1 MFRNRWISTYMG
13 GVLFPEDPGFHRE
26 GPFRYRTS
34 RLHQRKTPSF
44 QKNVGGGSP
53 GDFAQHSRDIDAQLL
68 AVLPKVSELRKLFEP
83 SRKSFTDMKR
93 KERIARRLEG
103 IENEAPP
110 IMLQNR
116 LLEEDTPRYMR
127 ATDAY
132 TSHIGHANDDA
143 VSESS
148 VEAHSRL
155 RYHHQSAAD
164 NQSET
169 SSIPGSIDVHEQ
181 ESKAERI
188 ARYKAERRRQLAE
201 KYGLPLDS
209 EADSEYQTRYTSA
222 RTRKDSETSEKSS
235 GLFKDDEFKDNSSD
249 YFYRPER
256 RVRTADTKPHDLN
269 ENMAT
274 RDALQNLENNNQF
287 RGISQV
293 DGAAMSVA
301 APRQG
306 NLLGEAPR
314 SPKFPRRGSETS
326 PKLPS
331 SPTVPSADQ
340 QQLPDVRQGPGR
352 QKPEW
357 FLQKDSD
364 GDTSSL
370 ISWPS
375 RVKVRDRLVRDEN
388 MHGNPKPDPDPSAQK
403 NHQAA
408 PVYYVPFQSENSAF
422 DRVYKQPMLSRQ
434 PIHGYI
440 QPANVAH
447 APKIVSRSQSDNV
460 MISAFTTSLRNP
472 QAINEVNTEKSHRA
486 HQGVTSTFQPF
497 KLGASTGKLYHSLEE
512 KPTYISPY
520 DNNHRPEDRLEPKN
534 QLPFIS
540 PYENKQS
547 SKDGIQPK
555 NPLPFIPPYENKK
568 SLEDRIEPKNQRPF
582 ISPYENKQSS
592 EDRLEPKNQLPFIP
606 PYKNKQS
613 SEERLKPKNHLP
625 FTSPYE
631 SKQNSEDRLEPKNHL
646 QFTSSYESKQ
656 SSEDRLIPKN
666 QLQFT
671 SSYDNKLRSDESSQP
686 KNQLPVVSLPDNR
699 RAEER
704 VEPKSHLPST
714 SRHDD
719 HHRPELKSE
728 PKNQFPSI
736 TPCVNQQ
743 RPEERSEPKNQ
754 LPHISPS
761 VQPLVKSP
769 EILGKSEATLYLQ
782 SGSALFPS
790 KPQSQPKEVSTM
802 RHKMFVRSMSDSTG
816 TQKMEVF
823 KMKESEAENEM
834 VFLSTEENSLV
845 ANGEAGTVNTKVSV
859 AQLRSAYLESANS
872 SRRVDPEPKAEMPT
886 SGVDLGP
893 ANEREKGPRKPRL
906 YFSPGDSRKT
916 SERFRTQPVT
926 SAERKEMDRATF
938 HPPLQ
943 SPEEEAKVD
952 ERAKLSVAAKRLLF
966 REMEKSLDSKSAK
979 PRSRNAA
986 VDRRLRRAQDRSR
999 TQPVTTEEVVIAT
1012 TKPSPTVPAATPHHT
1027 VTPRAPS
1034 PTVTKSSAQRISL
1047 QASAHQKA
1055 TSKVEPEVTKESK
1068 SEQEEPEEPDSS
1080 SLSLAEKMALFNK
1093 LAQPITKEVATR
1105 TRMDA
1110 RQRRM
1115 NARFQTQPVTLV
1127 EVEQFKNGGEKIAP
1141 LSQTVVTS
1149 VATLTSRSSP
1159 VYPGD
1164 MSVTKSSNYEERIS
1178 SISSASTL
1186 LHTSME
1192 TGNTTARSPMLS
1204 ETWSSPT
1211 LDKLKEPEPR
1221 KPAFDESRVLVAGE
1235 GRLRKSSLS
1244 QKEVIHPVLDV
1255 SEEDFSGRELGTL
1268 GHVTSSKSA
1277 VELLSPQMLFQPAVQ
1292 PEPPVSESSPQIE
1305 ADDMKPERKNLHTET
1320 NAWSRRAAVAEI
1332 VEPASEALGS
1342 SSTAQTISHTPPAAS
1357 SRPQADDQEDRREA
1371 ETSSPTEDPDLE
1383 SDLDPSGKGMSIRD
1397 RLALLKKCGEED
1409 WKNRLNKKQ
1418 EYTKVSVIERSSRTQ
1433 LQEIEQSL
1441 QKKEPVYASVYSPTI
1456 PAAYKCNYFL
1466 PINQVNND
1474 SMSESSP
1481 VMFAERHP
1489 WRWKQRVTS
1498 GGNGLHMSIEERK
1511 QQITIREEAWKS
1523 KGIGASND
1531 STQFSVAGRMVK
1543 KGLASPTALTPVTSP
1558 IALKP
1563 KSVNAVSK
1571 PAEEIEARPELQLES
1586 DRKLDKLE
1594 SFLGRLHNKVGGLQ
1608 DTTLSVTSKAVK
1620 EVMKLDD
1627 DETFSR
1633 FYRPLDIP
1641 SSPGAFHLDDDFDF
1655 LFSSEEPK
1663 LTSAVAEHKRAVRPV
1678 RNVQASGNPLR
1689 MLAARDD
1696 LLQEYTETRLNVAF
1710 MESKRMKVEKMS
1722 KNSNFSEVALAGL
1735 ASKENFSSVSLRSV
1749 NLTEQHS
1756 NNSAVPYKK
1765 LMLIQVKGR
1774 RHVQSRLVEPRASSL
1789 NSGDCFLLI
1798 SPHYCFLWS
1807 GEFANVIEKAK
1818 ASELATIIQTK
1829 RELGCRAS
1837 YVQTVEEGINTHT
1850 HASRDYWKL
1859 LGGQTEYQDAGT
1871 PEEDERYENAIIE
1884 TNCIYRLLDD
1894 KLVPVDEYW
1903 GKVPRCA
1910 LLQSKEVLVFDFGSE
1925 VYVWHGKEVT
1935 LAQRKVAFQLAKHL
1949 WNGLFDYENCDINP
1963 LDPGECNSLIPR
1975 KGTGRPDWAIFGRLT
1990 EHNETIL
1997 FKEKFL
2003 DWTEMKKP
2011 NEKTLCEELPKQK
2024 VEKQEDVKAYDI
2036 MQMVPPSQAA
2046 VGTVLDGF
2054 NVCRGYGL
2062 VEGEDGRQYE
2072 LTTIA
2077 VDVWHILEF
2086 DYSRLPNQSI
2096 GQFHE
2101 GDAYVVKW
2109 KYLVSTT
2116 VGHRQKTEHVRVAG
2130 KEKCAYF
2137 FWQGRHSPVSEKGTS
2152 ALMTIELDEERGA
2165 QVQVLQ
2171 GKEPPCFLQCF
2182 QGGMIVHAGR
2192 REEEEENAQS
2202 DWRLYCI
2209 RGEVP
2214 VEGNLIEV
2222 ACHCSSLRSRT
2233 SMILLNVNK
2242 AIIYLW
2248 HGCKAQS
2255 HTKEVGRTAANKIK
2269 EECPLEAGLH
2279 SSSKVTIYE
2288 CDEGSEPLGFWEA
2301 LGRRDRKAYDCML
2314 QDPGKFNFTPRLFNL
2329 SSSSGE
2335 FTAAEYMYP
2344 SRLPSV
2350 VNSMPFLQEDLYT
2363 ASQPAL
2369 FLVDNHHEVYL
2380 WQGWWPEEN
2389 EITGSARMR
2398 WDSDRKCAMETVL
2411 QYCKGKNS
2419 KKPPKSYLIHAGLEP
2434 LTFTNMFPS
2443 WEHREDIAQITEKD
2457 ADVSNQIIL
2466 VEDVLAKLCKRIYP
2480 LTELLARPLPE
2491 GVDPLH
2497 LEIYL
2502 SDTDFEIALEMT
2514 REEYSILPSWK
2525 QVNVKKA
2532 KGLF

>member
-1 MFRNRWISTYMG
+1 
-13 GVLFPEDPGFHRE
+13 
-26 GPFRYRTS
+26 
-34 RLHQRKTPSF
+34 
-44 QKNVGGGSP
+44 
-53 GDFAQHSRDIDAQLL
+53 
-68 AVLPKVSELRKLFEP
+68 
-83 SRKSFTDMKR
+83 MKR

-132 TSHIGHANDDA
+132 SPLIGHNNDDA
-143 VSESS
+143 ASESS
-148 VEAHSRL
+148 IEAHSRL
-155 RYHHQSAAD
+155 RYPQQPAD
-164 NQSET
+164 NLSET
-169 SSIPGSIDVHEQ
+169 SSIPSMDVHEQ

-201 KYGLPLDS
+201 KYGLPFDS
-209 EADSEYQTRYTSA
+209 EADSEYQSRYA

-235 GLFKDDEFKDNSSD
+235 GVFKDDESKDNSSD

-256 RVRTADTKPHDLN
+256 RVRPTDSKHHDIN
-269 ENMAT
+269 ENLMT

-287 RGISQV
+287 HGITQT
-293 DGAAMSVA
+293 DGPSPI
-301 APRQG
+301 APSRQG
-306 NLLGEAPR
+306 NHLGEAPR
-314 SPKFPRRGSETS
+314 SPKFPRRGSQTS
-326 PKLPS
+326 PKRPS
-331 SPTVPSADQ
+331 SPNISSLETQ
-340 QQLPDVRQGPGR
+340 QQSDSRQG
-352 QKPEW
+352 
-357 FLQKDSD
+357 
-364 GDTSSL
+364 T
-370 ISWPS
+370 
-375 RVKVRDRLVRDEN
+375 
-388 MHGNPKPDPDPSAQK
+388 
-403 NHQAA
+403 
-408 PVYYVPFQSENSAF
+408 
-422 DRVYKQPMLSRQ
+422 
-434 PIHGYI
+434 
-440 QPANVAH
+440 
-447 APKIVSRSQSDNV
+447 
-460 MISAFTTSLRNP
+460 
-472 QAINEVNTEKSHRA
+472 
-486 HQGVTSTFQPF
+486 
-497 KLGASTGKLYHSLEE
+497 
-512 KPTYISPY
+512 
-520 DNNHRPEDRLEPKN
+520 
-534 QLPFIS
+534 
-540 PYENKQS
+540 
-547 SKDGIQPK
+547 
-555 NPLPFIPPYENKK
+555 
-568 SLEDRIEPKNQRPF
+568 
-582 ISPYENKQSS
+582 
-592 EDRLEPKNQLPFIP
+592 
-606 PYKNKQS
+606 
-613 SEERLKPKNHLP
+613 
-625 FTSPYE
+625 
-631 SKQNSEDRLEPKNHL
+631 
-646 QFTSSYESKQ
+646 
-656 SSEDRLIPKN
+656 
-666 QLQFT
+666 
-671 SSYDNKLRSDESSQP
+671 
-686 KNQLPVVSLPDNR
+686 
-699 RAEER
+699 
-704 VEPKSHLPST
+704 
-714 SRHDD
+714 
-719 HHRPELKSE
+719 
-728 PKNQFPSI
+728 
-736 TPCVNQQ
+736 
-743 RPEERSEPKNQ
+743 
-754 LPHISPS
+754 
-761 VQPLVKSP
+761 
-769 EILGKSEATLYLQ
+769 
-782 SGSALFPS
+782 
-790 KPQSQPKEVSTM
+790 
-802 RHKMFVRSMSDSTG
+802 
-816 TQKMEVF
+816 
-823 KMKESEAENEM
+823 
-834 VFLSTEENSLV
+834 
-845 ANGEAGTVNTKVSV
+845 
-859 AQLRSAYLESANS
+859 
-872 SRRVDPEPKAEMPT
+872 
-886 SGVDLGP
+886 
-893 ANEREKGPRKPRL
+893 
-906 YFSPGDSRKT
+906 
-916 SERFRTQPVT
+916 
-926 SAERKEMDRATF
+926 TF
-938 HPPLQ
+938 HPPVQ
-943 SPEEEAKVD
+943 TAEEEAKVD

-966 REMEKSLDSKSAK
+966 REMEKSVDPKAPK
-979 PRSRNAA
+979 PRARNTAIE
-986 VDRRLRRAQDRSR
+986 RRLRRAQDRSR

-1012 TKPSPTVPAATPHHT
+1012 TKPSPAAHT
-1027 VTPRAPS
+1027 VTTHTVTSSISS
-1034 PTVTKSSAQRISL
+1034 PTVTKSTVQRISL

-1055 TSKVEPEVTKESK
+1055 ISKMETEVIKETKV
-1068 SEQEEPEEPDSS
+1068 EQEEPEEPDSS

-1093 LAQPITKEVATR
+1093 LSQPVTKEVTTR
-1105 TRMDA
+1105 SRLDI

-1115 NARFQTQPVTLV
+1115 NARYQTQPVTLV

-1164 MSVTKSSNYEERIS
+1164 MNVTKSSNYDERIS

-1186 LHTSME
+1186 FHTSME
-1192 TGNTTARSPMLS
+1192 TANTTERSSLLS
-1204 ETWSSPT
+1204 ESWSSP
-1211 LDKLKEPEPR
+1211 LIDKLREPEPR
-1221 KPAFDESRVLVAGE
+1221 KQPPLESRALATE
-1235 GRLRKSSLS
+1235 ESSLRKSSPA
-1244 QKEVIHPVLDV
+1244 QKELVHPVLDV
-1255 SEEDFSGRELGTL
+1255 SKEKESASEQKRL
-1268 GHVTSSKSA
+1268 GHVISSKST
-1277 VELLSPQMLFQPAVQ
+1277 VELLNPQTLLQPAVLQ
-1292 PEPPVSESSPQIE
+1292 ELPIAESSPQVE
-1305 ADDMKPERKNLHTET
+1305 VDDMKPERSNLHSET
-1320 NAWSRRAAVAEI
+1320 NAWSMRGATEI
-1332 VEPASEALGS
+1332 VKPASEALGT
-1342 SSTAQTISHTPPAAS
+1342 STAQTLSHTSTAAS
-1357 SRPQADDQEDRREA
+1357 YRPQAGEQDEREFCERTGDISPPATEAQSPEDI
-1371 ETSSPTEDPDLE
+1371 DIN
-1383 SDLDPSGKGMSIRD
+1383 GKKMSIRD
-1397 RLALLKKCGEED
+1397 RLALLKKSGEED

-1418 EYTKVSVIERSSRTQ
+1418 EYTKVSVVERSSRAQ

-1441 QKKEPVYASVYSPTI
+1441 TK
-1456 PAAYKCNYFL
+1456 
-1466 PINQVNND
+1466 
-1474 SMSESSP
+1474 
-1481 VMFAERHP
+1481 
-1489 WRWKQRVTS
+1489 KQRVTS
-1498 GGNGLHMSIEERK
+1498 GGLHMSIEERK
-1511 QQITIREEAWKS
+1511 QQITVREEAWKS
-1523 KGIGASND
+1523 KGLGAAND
-1531 STQFSVAGRMVK
+1531 STQFTVAGRMVK
-1543 KGLASPTALTPVTSP
+1543 KGLASPTALTPVASP
-1558 IALKP
+1558 VALKP
-1563 KSVNAVSK
+1563 KSTNAVSK
-1571 PAEEIEARPELQLES
+1571 PAEEIEAKPDLQLES

-1608 DTTLSVTSKAVK
+1608 DTTLSVTSKSVK
-1620 EVMKLDD
+1620 EVMKLD

-1633 FYRPLDIP
+1633 FYRPVEIP
-1641 SSPGAFHLDDDFDF
+1641 SSPVDINFDDDFDI

-1663 LTSAVAEHKRAVRPV
+1663 LTSTVAEHKRAVRPV
-1678 RNVQASGNPLR
+1678 RRVQASGNPLR

-1765 LMLIQVKGR
+1765 LMLIQIKGR

-1798 SPHYCFLWS
+1798 SPLYCFLWV

-1818 ASELATIIQTK
+1818 ASELTTIIQTK

-1850 HASRDYWKL
+1850 HASRDFWKL
-1859 LGGQTEYQDAGT
+1859 LSGQTEYQDAGT

-1884 TNCIYRLLDD
+1884 TNCIYRLVDD
-1894 KLVPVDEYW
+1894 KLVPVDEFW
-1903 GKVPRCA
+1903 GKVPRCS

-2011 NEKTLCEELPKQK
+2011 TEKTLCEELPKQK
-2024 VEKQEDVKAYDI
+2024 AEKQEDVKGYDI
-2036 MQMVPPSQAA
+2036 MQMVPISQAT

-2054 NVCRGYGL
+2054 NVSRGSGL
-2062 VEGEDGRQYE
+2062 IEGDDGRQYE
-2072 LTTIA
+2072 LTTIS

-2086 DYSRLPNQSI
+2086 DYSRLPKQSI

-2116 VGHRQKTEHVRVAG
+2116 VGQRQKTEHVRVTG

-2182 QGGMIVHAGR
+2182 EGGMIVHAGR

-2202 DWRLYCI
+2202 DWRLYCV

-2214 VEGNLIEV
+2214 LEGNLIEV

-2248 HGCKAQS
+2248 QGCKAQA
-2255 HTKEVGRTAANKIK
+2255 HTKEVGKTAANKIK

-2314 QDPGKFNFTPRLFNL
+2314 QDPGKFNFTPRLFSL

-2335 FTAAEYMYP
+2335 FTASEYMYP
-2344 SRLPSV
+2344 SRLTSV

-2380 WQGWWPEEN
+2380 WQGWWPVEN
-2389 EITGSARMR
+2389 IITGSARIR
-2398 WDSDRKCAMETVL
+2398 WDSDRKSAMETVL

-2443 WEHREDIAQITEKD
+2443 WEHREDIAQITEQD

-2466 VEDVLAKLCKRIYP
+2466 VEDVLAKLCKEIYP
-2480 LTELLARPLPE
+2480 LAELLARPLPE
-2491 GVDPLH
+2491 GVDPLN
-2497 LEIYL
+2497 LELYL
-2502 SDTDFEIALEMT
+2502 SDKDFEIALEMT
-2514 REEYSILPSWK
+2514 REEYSMLPSWK

>member
-1 MFRNRWISTYMG
+1 MFRNRWISSYMG
-13 GVLFPEDPGFHRE
+13 SVLCPEDPGFNRE
-26 GPFRYRTS
+26 GPFYHRTS
-34 RLHQRKTPSF
+34 RLHQRRTPSL
-44 QKNVGGGSP
+44 QKSFSTGTS
-53 GDFAQHSRDIDAQLL
+53 GDFGNRSKDIDAQILS
-68 AVLPKVSELRKLFEP
+68 VLPKVSELRKLFEP
-83 SRKSFTDMKR
+83 SRKVFTEMKR

-132 TSHIGHANDDA
+132 SPLIGHNNDDA

-148 VEAHSRL
+148 IEAHSRL
-155 RYHHQSAAD
+155 RYPQQPAD
-164 NQSET
+164 NLSET
-169 SSIPGSIDVHEQ
+169 SSIPSMDVHEQ

-201 KYGLPLDS
+201 KYGLPFDS
-209 EADSEYQTRYTSA
+209 EADSEYQSRYA
-222 RTRKDSETSEKSS
+222 RTRKDSDTSEKSS
-235 GLFKDDEFKDNSSD
+235 GVFKDDESKDNSSD

-256 RVRTADTKPHDLN
+256 RVRPTDSKHHDIN
-269 ENMAT
+269 ENLMT

-287 RGISQV
+287 HGIAQT
-293 DGAAMSVA
+293 DGPSSI
-301 APRQG
+301 APSRQG
-306 NLLGEAPR
+306 NHLGETPR
-314 SPKFPRRGSETS
+314 SPKFPRRGSQTS
-326 PKLPS
+326 PKRPS
-331 SPTVPSADQ
+331 SPTISSLETQ
-340 QQLPDVRQGPGR
+340 QQSDSRQG
-352 QKPEW
+352 
-357 FLQKDSD
+357 S
-364 GDTSSL
+364 
-370 ISWPS
+370 
-375 RVKVRDRLVRDEN
+375 
-388 MHGNPKPDPDPSAQK
+388 
-403 NHQAA
+403 
-408 PVYYVPFQSENSAF
+408 
-422 DRVYKQPMLSRQ
+422 
-434 PIHGYI
+434 
-440 QPANVAH
+440 
-447 APKIVSRSQSDNV
+447 
-460 MISAFTTSLRNP
+460 
-472 QAINEVNTEKSHRA
+472 
-486 HQGVTSTFQPF
+486 
-497 KLGASTGKLYHSLEE
+497 
-512 KPTYISPY
+512 
-520 DNNHRPEDRLEPKN
+520 
-534 QLPFIS
+534 
-540 PYENKQS
+540 
-547 SKDGIQPK
+547 
-555 NPLPFIPPYENKK
+555 
-568 SLEDRIEPKNQRPF
+568 
-582 ISPYENKQSS
+582 
-592 EDRLEPKNQLPFIP
+592 
-606 PYKNKQS
+606 
-613 SEERLKPKNHLP
+613 
-625 FTSPYE
+625 
-631 SKQNSEDRLEPKNHL
+631 
-646 QFTSSYESKQ
+646 
-656 SSEDRLIPKN
+656 
-666 QLQFT
+666 
-671 SSYDNKLRSDESSQP
+671 
-686 KNQLPVVSLPDNR
+686 
-699 RAEER
+699 
-704 VEPKSHLPST
+704 
-714 SRHDD
+714 
-719 HHRPELKSE
+719 
-728 PKNQFPSI
+728 
-736 TPCVNQQ
+736 
-743 RPEERSEPKNQ
+743 
-754 LPHISPS
+754 
-761 VQPLVKSP
+761 
-769 EILGKSEATLYLQ
+769 
-782 SGSALFPS
+782 
-790 KPQSQPKEVSTM
+790 
-802 RHKMFVRSMSDSTG
+802 
-816 TQKMEVF
+816 
-823 KMKESEAENEM
+823 
-834 VFLSTEENSLV
+834 
-845 ANGEAGTVNTKVSV
+845 
-859 AQLRSAYLESANS
+859 
-872 SRRVDPEPKAEMPT
+872 
-886 SGVDLGP
+886 
-893 ANEREKGPRKPRL
+893 
-906 YFSPGDSRKT
+906 
-916 SERFRTQPVT
+916 
-926 SAERKEMDRATF
+926 TF
-938 HPPLQ
+938 HPPVQ
-943 SPEEEAKVD
+943 TAEEEAKVD

-966 REMEKSLDSKSAK
+966 REMEKSVDPKAPK
-979 PRSRNAA
+979 PRARNAA
-986 VDRRLRRAQDRSR
+986 IERRLRRAQDRSR

-1012 TKPSPTVPAATPHHT
+1012 TKPSPAAHT
-1027 VTPRAPS
+1027 VTTHTVTSIISS
-1034 PTVTKSSAQRISL
+1034 PTVTKSTVQRISL

-1055 TSKVEPEVTKESK
+1055 ISKMETEVIKETKG
-1068 SEQEEPEEPDSS
+1068 EQEEPEEPDSS

-1093 LAQPITKEVATR
+1093 LSQPVTKEVSTR
-1105 TRMDA
+1105 SRLDI

-1115 NARFQTQPVTLV
+1115 NARYQTQPVTLV

-1164 MSVTKSSNYEERIS
+1164 MNVTKSSNYDERIS

-1192 TGNTTARSPMLS
+1192 TANTTERSSLLS
-1204 ETWSSPT
+1204 ESWSSP
-1211 LDKLKEPEPR
+1211 LIDKLQEPEPR
-1221 KPAFDESRVLVAGE
+1221 KQPLLESRALATE
-1235 GRLRKSSLS
+1235 ESSLKKFS
-1244 QKEVIHPVLDV
+1244 PAQKEVVHPVLDV
-1255 SEEDFSGRELGTL
+1255 SKEKEKESASEQKRL
-1268 GHVTSSKSA
+1268 GHVISSKST
-1277 VELLSPQMLFQPAVQ
+1277 VELLNPQTLLQPAVQ
-1292 PEPPVSESSPQIE
+1292 QELPIAESSPQVE
-1305 ADDMKPERKNLHTET
+1305 VDDMKPERNNLPSET
-1320 NAWSRRAAVAEI
+1320 NAWSIRGATEI
-1332 VEPASEALGS
+1332 VKPASEALGT
-1342 SSTAQTISHTPPAAS
+1342 STAQTLSHTSTAAS
-1357 SRPQADDQEDRREA
+1357 YRPQAGEQDEREFCERTGDISPPATEAQSPEDI
-1371 ETSSPTEDPDLE
+1371 DIN
-1383 SDLDPSGKGMSIRD
+1383 GKKMSIRD
-1397 RLALLKKCGEED
+1397 RLALLKKSGEED

-1418 EYTKVSVIERSSRTQ
+1418 EYTKVSVVERSSRAQ

-1441 QKKEPVYASVYSPTI
+1441 TKKGEGANKDDYVHCNQLWEPVYASVYSPAI
-1456 PAAYKCNYFL
+1456 PAAHKCQYFL
-1466 PINQVNND
+1466 PINQVSND
-1474 SMSESSP
+1474 SMRESSP
-1481 VMFAERHP
+1481 LMFAERHP

-1498 GGNGLHMSIEERK
+1498 AGGLHMSIEERK
-1511 QQITIREEAWKS
+1511 QQITVREEAWKS
-1523 KGIGASND
+1523 KGLGAAND
-1531 STQFSVAGRMVK
+1531 STQFTVAGRMVK
-1543 KGLASPTALTPVTSP
+1543 KGLASPTALTPVASP
-1558 IALKP
+1558 VALKP
-1563 KSVNAVSK
+1563 KSTNAVSK
-1571 PAEEIEARPELQLES
+1571 PAEEIEAKPNLQLES

-1608 DTTLSVTSKAVK
+1608 DTTLSVTSKSVK
-1620 EVMKLDD
+1620 EVMKLD

-1633 FYRPLDIP
+1633 FYRPVEIP
-1641 SSPGAFHLDDDFDF
+1641 SSPVDINFDDDFDL

-1663 LTSAVAEHKRAVRPV
+1663 LTSTVAEHKRAVRPI
-1678 RNVQASGNPLR
+1678 RRVQASGNPLR

-1710 MESKRMKVEKMS
+1710 IESKRMKVEKMS

-1765 LMLIQVKGR
+1765 LMLIQIKGR

-1798 SPHYCFLWS
+1798 SPLYCFLWV

-1818 ASELATIIQTK
+1818 ASELTTIIQTK

-1850 HASRDYWKL
+1850 HASRDFWKL
-1859 LGGQTEYQDAGT
+1859 LSGQTEYQDAGT

-1884 TNCIYRLLDD
+1884 TNCIYRLVDD
-1894 KLVPVDEYW
+1894 KLVPVDEFW
-1903 GKVPRCA
+1903 GKVPRCS

-2011 NEKTLCEELPKQK
+2011 TEKTLCEELPKQK
-2024 VEKQEDVKAYDI
+2024 AEKQEDVKGYDI
-2036 MQMVPPSQAA
+2036 MQMVPISQAT

-2054 NVCRGYGL
+2054 NVSRGSGL
-2062 VEGEDGRQYE
+2062 IEGDDGRQYE
-2072 LTTIA
+2072 LTTIS

-2086 DYSRLPNQSI
+2086 DYSRLPKQSI

-2116 VGHRQKTEHVRVAG
+2116 VGQRQKTEHVRVTG

-2182 QGGMIVHAGR
+2182 EGGMIVHAGR

-2202 DWRLYCI
+2202 DWRLYCV

-2214 VEGNLIEV
+2214 LEGNLIEV

-2242 AIIYLW
+2242 AVIYLW
-2248 HGCKAQS
+2248 QGCKAQS
-2255 HTKEVGRTAANKIK
+2255 HTKEVGKTAANKIK

-2314 QDPGKFNFTPRLFNL
+2314 QDPGKFNFTPRLFSL

-2335 FTAAEYMYP
+2335 FTASEYMYP
-2344 SRLPSV
+2344 SRLTSV

-2380 WQGWWPEEN
+2380 WQGWWPVEN
-2389 EITGSARMR
+2389 IITGSARIR
-2398 WDSDRKCAMETVL
+2398 WDADRKSAMETVL

-2443 WEHREDIAQITEKD
+2443 WEHREDIAQITEQD

-2466 VEDVLAKLCKRIYP
+2466 VEDVLAKLCKEIYP
-2480 LTELLARPLPE
+2480 LAELLARPLPE
-2491 GVDPLH
+2491 GVDPLN
-2497 LEIYL
+2497 LELYL
-2502 SDTDFEIALEMT
+2502 SDKDFEIALEMT